1 MGPVYCQRLENGNTL
16 ISIRGDSR
24 IVELNPYGE
33 TVWQVTPDLIKMPY
47 SAVRLQN
54 GHTLIV
60 DGGHS
65 RVIEID
71 KQHNIVWEKGGLGYP
86 AKAYRL

>member
-1 MGPVYCQRLENGNTL
+1 L
-16 ISIRGDSR
+16 ISIRGEDR
-24 IVELNPYGE
+24 IIELDHEGKIVWRVEG
-33 TVWQVTPDLIKMPY
+33 DLIKQPY
-47 SAVRLQN
+47 SAVRLLN
-54 GHTLIV
+54 GNTLIA

-71 KQHNIVWEKGGLGYP
+71 KEHHIIWKKDGLGYP